1 MQCKQCGTDL
11 PPNANVCPECG
22 TPAPNPGEAELDQ
35 VFAEIYRR
43 IEAHPPEPGLDK
55 DAAVE
60 VVREI
65 EREAAR
71 GEDADPQKVE
81 QWLKSLAFIAPDILA
96 ITVTGLAGS
105 ESDIN
110 AVIREIARTTR
121 EGPDAG

>member
-1 MQCKQCGTDL
+1 MRCHHCGTDL
-11 PPNANVCPECG
+11 PPEANVCPACG
-22 TPAPNPGEAELDQ
+22 TPAPNAGETDLDRT
-35 VFAEIYRR
+35 FATIYRR

-71 GEDADPQKVE
+71 GEEIDPDKIE
-81 QWLKSLAFIAPDILA
+81 AWLKSLAFIAPDILA